1 MQAFKPK
8 QSGVHALNHY
18 TIHISNSPDKSAKV
32 FIQVTRTDYKCV
44 IVFSQTISQI
54 FQAIKQKVYHKTNLC
69 VYPVGLFSFYG
80 VLYTL
85 VALVLYLTVRFLGRT
100 LLGIHYEDKG
110 KCQIT

>member
-69 VYPVGLFSFYG
+69 VYL
-80 VLYTL
+80 
-85 VALVLYLTVRFLGRT
+85 
-100 LLGIHYEDKG
+100 
-110 KCQIT
+110 